1 MFTEIKEMDV
11 AIQIIKPLIGDLQV
25 NGYKVHIDNYCIGDF
40 HNINIHKY
48 TIVTGKLLNMLS
60 SDELYKLEPVYHNQI
75 RLPSESEKLIEVLVE
90 LYNKETK

>member
-1 MFTEIKEMDV
+1 MFTEIKEMDE
-11 AIQIIKPLIGDLQV
+11 AIQKIKPLIADLQV
-25 NGYKVHIDNYCIGDF
+25 YGYKVNIDNYCIGDF
-40 HNINIHKY
+40 HNIAIHKY
-48 TIVTGKLLNMLS
+48 VLVTSKLLNMLS

>member
-1 MFTEIKEMDV
+1 MFTEIKEMDE
-11 AIQIIKPLIGDLQV
+11 AIKKINQLIADLQV
-25 NGYKVHIDNYCIGDF
+25 YGYKIYIDNYCIGYF
-40 HNINIHKY
+40 HNIAIHKY
-48 TIVTGKLLNMLS
+48 VLVTSKLLNMLS

>member
-1 MFTEIKEMDV
+1 MFTEIKEMDE
-11 AIQIIKPLIGDLQV
+11 AIQKIKQLIADLQV
-25 NGYKVHIDNYCIGDF
+25 YGYKIHIDNYCIGDF